1 MNKEI
6 AEKWALALESG
17 KYTQTEGMLKN
28 KNGHCCLGVLC
39 ELALESGVPLKEVP
53 LSEDAE
59 ELEATGIFPEQFG
72 LTTNDIFTF
81 DGRSEVPPKSVIEW
95 AGLNSDC
102 GLFDYKNIAHAIKA
116 LSVMNDRGA
125 SFKEIAALIRKH
137 VDEL

>member
-53 LSEDAE
+53 LSEDE
-59 ELEATGIFPEQFG
+59 SELEATGIFPEQFG
-72 LTTNDIFTF
+72 LTTDDISTF
-81 DGRSEVPPKSVIEW
+81 DGKSEVLPDAVKDW
-95 AGLNSDC
+95 AELTSAC
-102 GLFDYKNIAHAIKA
+102 GLFNRLDYTKPAMA
-116 LSVMNDRGA
+116 LSIENDLGA
-125 SFKEIAALIRKH
+125 SFKKIAALIRKH